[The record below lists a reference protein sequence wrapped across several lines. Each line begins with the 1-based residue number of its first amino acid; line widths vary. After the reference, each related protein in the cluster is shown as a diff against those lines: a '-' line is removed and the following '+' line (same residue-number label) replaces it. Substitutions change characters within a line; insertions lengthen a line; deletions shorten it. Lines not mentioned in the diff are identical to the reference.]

1 MQSGIPTSMT
11 KRSMKA
17 ISWESAD
24 AGILAVGQSVE
35 GVAIEML
42 TSLVDEDTEL
52 ISLYYG
58 EETLRKKMLPNL
70 QKKEVKLLSGDR
82 H

>member
-1 MQSGIPTSMT
+1 MGIG
-11 KRSMKA
+11 
-17 ISWESAD
+17 D

-35 GVAIEML
+35 GVAKEML

-58 EETLRKKMLPNL
+58 QDVLEADAVRFAQETRNCIRMQTWMHILEDSRYITMYYP
-70 QKKEVKLLSGDR
+70 
-82 H
+82 